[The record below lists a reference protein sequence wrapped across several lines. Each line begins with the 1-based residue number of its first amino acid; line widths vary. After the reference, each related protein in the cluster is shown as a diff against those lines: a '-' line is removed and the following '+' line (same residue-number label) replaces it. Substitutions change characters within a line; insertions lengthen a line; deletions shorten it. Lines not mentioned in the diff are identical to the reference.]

1 MTYGLE
7 IRDENGNITL
17 DPSSFTMRVVYSGV
31 VTGSNAKTF
40 QTISVPGL
48 TPTNGTA
55 FVVPIGGWTERADK
69 QLETE
74 VISGAVRVYSYI
86 RGSPYEQYSSTTGS
100 TMRLIVIRFS

>member
-1 MTYGLE
+1 MSFGLE
-7 IRDENGNITL
+7 TRDENGNVTL

-31 VTGSNAKTF
+31 VKGSNSTNY

-48 TPTNGTA
+48 TPSNGTA
-55 FVVPIGGWTERADK
+55 FVVPIGSYNANSDM

-74 VISGAVRVYSYI
+74 VVANAVRVYSFI
-86 RGSPYEQYSSTTGS
+86 RGRAQYSMTTGV